1 MRVEQIYG
9 YPVVRVQCEDKT
21 LWKNSLLNQSIE
33 MTYNS
38 PVVINRVRESIGD
51 SHKGAGLT
59 TVGQPYPFID
69 LPGVSGLTEWV
80 RNTLLDIRP
89 QLGLDGKGTDVF
101 FKRSW
106 TNRLFK
112 GGYGQCHRHTR
123 IDNYMK
129 NLTGYTE
136 ENFKPDAV
144 AIFYADVPENSSN
157 LVFIEN
163 GSDDTYIEDY
173 PKERQHW
180 LQPVEG
186 ELVVHAPEVWHA
198 VSVHNSDIPRNV
210 FVFDV
215 DFV

>member
-1 MRVEQIYG
+1 MKIESIFG
-9 YPVVRVQCEDKT
+9 DPVVRIQCEDRS
-21 LWKNSLLNQSIE
+21 LWKNSVLNTSIE

-59 TVGQPYPFID
+59 TVGQPYPFIN
-69 LPGVSGLTEWV
+69 LPGATPLKEWV
-80 RNTLLDIRP
+80 KESILKAAP
-89 QLGLDGKGTDVF
+89 HLGLSGSDVF

-136 ENFKPDAV
+136 ENFRPDAV
-144 AIFYADVPENSSN
+144 AIFYADVPEHSSN
-157 LVFIEN
+157 LVFIQD
-163 GSDDTYIEDY
+163 GADDTYIEDY
-173 PKERQHW
+173 PVERQHW
-180 LQPVEG
+180 LQPIEG
-186 ELVVHAPEVWHA
+186 ELVIHSPDVWHA
-198 VSVHNSDIPRNV
+198 VSVHKNDIPRNV

-215 DFV
+215 DIV